1 MGVADKKTMMWLHKW
16 MQIVL
21 VVVACFTAMF
31 YVLPLPVEAAAIK
44 QTKIVKVGLF
54 DAGKMMA
61 GIQSTGHKTGYAYEY
76 LQEFSLHTGWRYEYV
91 SGTFQEILAKL
102 FTGEVDIVPML
113 SRTEERLDKIFY
125 PEREFGMEY
134 FFLATIPDKS
144 DRFSG
149 DFDTALAGKRIGVD
163 AGYAENK
170 FLMAYLKEKNIQAE
184 VIPFDSTTK
193 KVNALRKD
201 EIDVLLTSNNAMDDD
216 FVLLKNMGSMP
227 CYIGISMKRPDILD
241 EMNRA
246 QQEIYFKRPDFDGYL
261 IKKYFNNSP
270 VNKYLT
276 DEEKNLLAKHNVVR
290 LGAYKDFYPYI
301 FSDENGKAAGVFPDM
316 VRLAIER
323 LNLQVKQEWK
333 FYNNREELMKAL
345 NSGEIDA
352 VVPEYHDL
360 FDADINN
367 VMLSDS
373 IRSLSMGAL
382 CKGTVDMKKMD
393 VIAVKGHRLAG
404 SYVRD
409 NYSHAK
415 VIDCSSFEECIDK
428 LNSGEA
434 GAAVAPLS
442 ILQRYIREN
451 KNSAFTVM
459 PLAAPC
465 EICFAARRND
475 SILIRLINRGLQFI
489 PHEEMDN
496 LVMRYSIAQ
505 QKDVSPVEFFKEHI
519 EYPLIFLLM
528 VGSLIF
534 AGYTMRKLKNSQ
546 MDLAVANMQIK
557 STNEHLETLVKDRT
571 EKLAEQAEQ
580 LKDALQ
586 TAESASKAKTTF
598 LFNMSHDIRT
608 PMNAILGF
616 NRMAEKHIGESE
628 KLADCLKKVSDAG
641 NHLLRLIND
650 ILEMARI
657 ENGKLEIEEHVV
669 NLKECRG
676 KTTAM
681 VDSLAKEKDIEFTK
695 TYINVDKDLYL
706 WLDTVRIDQILL
718 NIISNSIKYT
728 PRGGKVDY
736 TLESLESDKI
746 GHSKIRFTVVDNGIG
761 MSKEFVEE
769 IFENFS
775 RERNSTT
782 SGIQGTGLGMAI
794 VKRLVDAMDG
804 TIKVDSELGKGTTIV
819 IEFEPRVADNEHVN
833 QVVQDALSEVDLTGL
848 KVLLVEDNELNRE
861 IACELLS
868 EFGIEVFV
876 AEDGTVAVDKMSKA
890 VPEQYDVIL
899 MDVQMP
905 IMDGYK
911 ATQEIR
917 NLPDKEVAAIPIV
930 AMTANAFAED
940 KKKAIESGMNDH
952 LSKPIDIVGLKAVLS
967 KYLKKD

>member
-1 MGVADKKTMMWLHKW
+1 M
-16 MQIVL
+16 
-21 VVVACFTAMF
+21 
-31 YVLPLPVEAAAIK
+31 
-44 QTKIVKVGLF
+44 
-54 DAGKMMA
+54 
-61 GIQSTGHKTGYAYEY
+61 
-76 LQEFSLHTGWRYEYV
+76 
-91 SGTFQEILAKL
+91 
-102 FTGEVDIVPML
+102 
-113 SRTEERLDKIFY
+113 
-125 PEREFGMEY
+125 
-134 FFLATIPDKS
+134 
-144 DRFSG
+144 
-149 DFDTALAGKRIGVD
+149 
-163 AGYAENK
+163 
-170 FLMAYLKEKNIQAE
+170 
-184 VIPFDSTTK
+184 
-193 KVNALRKD
+193 
-201 EIDVLLTSNNAMDDD
+201 
-216 FVLLKNMGSMP
+216 
-227 CYIGISMKRPDILD
+227 
-241 EMNRA
+241 
-246 QQEIYFKRPDFDGYL
+246 
-261 IKKYFNNSP
+261 
-270 VNKYLT
+270 
-276 DEEKNLLAKHNVVR
+276 R
-290 LGAYKDFYPYI
+290 LGAYRDFYPYV
-301 FSDENGKAAGVFPDM
+301 FSDENGKAAGVFPDI

-616 NRMAEKHIGESE
+616 NRMAEKHIGEPE

-890 VPEQYDVIL
+890 VPGQYDVIL

-952 LSKPIDIVGLKAVLS
+952 LSKPIDIVGLKSVLS
-967 KYLKKD
+967 KYIKRV